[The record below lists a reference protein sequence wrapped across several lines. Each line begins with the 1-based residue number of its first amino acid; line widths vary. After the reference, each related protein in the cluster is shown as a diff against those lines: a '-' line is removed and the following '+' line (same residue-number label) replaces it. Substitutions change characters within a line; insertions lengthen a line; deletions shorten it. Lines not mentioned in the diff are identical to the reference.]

1 VGQSLF
7 TSQTPAVPNADNGN
21 AIHLGT
27 YIIPAVDGWFTHV
40 RWYFPTTSQ
49 ATAVKAAIYRT
60 SDSTKISDATDVEFA
75 APGTTG
81 AWNEVELATPVPVV
95 GGTQYAAVIRTPQFY
110 SATTGGAS
118 PWPLT
123 NGDLAATAV
132 NPGRFN
138 DDNATDVQMVA
149 TAFNNGCYFVDV
161 VFETE
166 LPDEEAEELAGSLTA
181 PAATMSG
188 SLAPS
193 AELAGSMSGPAA
205 TMSGSMDSSA
215 SLAGSMSGPAATM
228 SGSMDSSATLA
239 GGMVAPAADLSG
251 SLSMAILDTSSP
263 NSAIRTT
270 ARPVVI
276 ATISRETVIM
286 TGTRPGGGQ

>member
-49 ATAVKAAIYRT
+49 AT
-60 SDSTKISDATDVEFA
+60 
-75 APGTTG
+75 
-81 AWNEVELATPVPVV
+81 
-95 GGTQYAAVIRTPQFY
+95 AVIRTPQFY

-215 SLAGSMSGPAATM
+215 
-228 SGSMDSSATLA
+228 TLA